1 MRIGIFGRGRLALAV
16 VKAAEAAGVQ
26 VLWTLGRGEEPP
38 AEPRPDAALEA
49 SAAAAVEG
57 RLRWALK
64 AGVPL
69 VIGTTGWEPGLVE
82 RVAGSSPPLGIMLA
96 PNFSLGMAMTR
107 RLATVLGRYAAL
119 DPAADLSVYE
129 RHHRAKKDAPSGS
142 AKLLA
147 AALAE
152 GGAEKGVAMASLRGG
167 SAVGYHECRLDAD
180 GESIALIHDA
190 LDRGI
195 FAKGAL
201 GALAWLAGKRGLYRF
216 DDYCAELLD
225 PLFTLDRS

>member
-16 VKAAEAAGVQ
+16 VKAAEAAGAQ

-69 VIGTTGWEPGLVE
+69 VIGTTGWEAGLVE
-82 RVAGSSPPLGIMLA
+82 RVAGASPPIGIMVA

-119 DPAADLSVYE
+119 EQAADLSVYE

-152 GGAEKGVAMASLRGG
+152 GGAKKSVAMASLRGG

-195 FAKGAL
+195 FAQGAL
-201 GALAWLAGKRGLYRF
+201 GALAWIAGKRGLYRF

>member
-1 MRIGIFGRGRLALAV
+1 MRIGIFGGGRLALAV

-26 VLWTLGRGEEPP
+26 VLWALGRGEEPP

-82 RVAGSSPPLGIMLA
+82 RVDGSSPPIGIMVA
-96 PNFSLGMAMTR
+96 PNFSLGMAMAR
-107 RLATVLGRYAAL
+107 RMATVLGRYAAL

-129 RHHRAKKDAPSGS
+129 RHHRAKMDAPSGS

-152 GGAEKGVAMASLRGG
+152 AGAEKRVAMASLRGG
-167 SAVGYHECRLDAD
+167 SSVGYHECRLDAD

-201 GALAWLAGKRGLYRF
+201 GALAWIAGKRGLYRF

-225 PLFTLDRS
+225 PLFSLERS